1 MRGTLGIIPSAKTVI
16 YQFEQQLIRGDS
28 LMKKYKRTNTT
39 LFVLKVMRRMKQ
51 MQSELEE
58 HRYYLERNVDLKTLH
73 LTRRIDLLESCNTN
87 LCGKLAI
94 TKKELAALTEK
105 VSPIKLQLFNND
117 VQRVA

>member
-1 MRGTLGIIPSAKTVI
+1 MH
-16 YQFEQQLIRGDS
+16 
-28 LMKKYKRTNTT
+28 KYKRTSTT

-51 MQSELEE
+51 MESELEE

-105 VSPIKLQLFNND
+105 SPQGSPIKLQLFNND